1 MKRLQQVPNMITEDA
16 DRSRVLVV
24 DDDRGIRELL
34 ARELRADGHRVDLAR
49 DGHEALN
56 SIHECRYDIAFV
68 DLRMPGIGGLQL
80 LRNLRSF
87 SPDTAVVI
95 MTAFGSVEESVQ
107 AMKLGAV
114 DFVEK
119 PFDPA
124 AIRRLTDEILLR
136 RKPDDSK
143 TVGELLHLADLAYR
157 REFWAEAHAHAKLA
171 MLHGPDRPEPPFLLG
186 RICEA
191 EGDSSLAPYY
201 YYMAL
206 EVDHGF
212 QPAIE
217 ALRRLGRIRGDL
229 ELSPLS
235 PARRSIK

>member
-1 MKRLQQVPNMITEDA
+1 MRRLQQVANMITEDD
-16 DRSRVLVV
+16 DRSRILVV

-34 ARELRADGHRVDLAR
+34 GRELRGDGHRVDLAK
-49 DGHEALN
+49 DGYEALN

-80 LRNLRSF
+80 LRSLRSF

-95 MTAFGSVEESVQ
+95 LTAFGSVQESVQ

-124 AIRRLTDEILLR
+124 AIRRLTEEILLR
-136 RKPDDSK
+136 RKPDDTK
-143 TVGELLHLADLAYR
+143 TVAELLHLADLAYQR
-157 REFWAEAHAHAKLA
+157 QFWAEAHAHAKSA
-171 MLHGPDRPEPPFLLG
+171 MLRAPDRAEPPFLLG
-186 RICEA
+186 RICEG
-191 EGDSSLAPYY
+191 EGDASLAPHY

-206 EVDHGF
+206 EVDHAF
-212 QPAIE
+212 QPAVE
-217 ALRRLGRIRGDL
+217 ALRRLGRIRGDP
-229 ELSPLS
+229 EPVPLS
-235 PARRSIK
+235 PTRRSIK